1 MKLLAYFLIGLAVI
15 GSGFVLLM
23 AVSMFFLFPM
33 ELSDKLAFGT
43 VCLAVSGVLTFVA
56 HKLYIRFVRPH
67 ED

>member
-43 VCLAVSGVLTFVA
+43 VCLAVSGVLAFVA